1 MLVSTL
7 LVVAGLASRASS
19 QTPPVESKS
28 PVTVSSPASLAD
40 RITGILS
47 EPQVAKGFWGIEVEE
62 LASGKPLYEHD
73 SEKLFLPAS
82 NTKLFTTA
90 TALGMIGPDFRFST
104 TVETSGKLD
113 RSGHVVSDLIL
124 RGRGDPNLSGRSLPY
139 RLKTER
145 KFPPDK
151 VLEEL
156 ADQIVKKGVR
166 FVEGDLVGDDSY
178 YAFERFGEGW
188 AQDDLL
194 WDYGAPVSALSI
206 NDNVIFLNI
215 SPGKR
220 SGDAAFVS
228 LDPAVPYYQIEN
240 KVITT
245 SSGAQDIS
253 INREL
258 GSKRLQ
264 LAGTIPLAD
273 NGYHASIAV
282 EDPAEFAAMILR
294 DLLRA
299 RGVVIRGIARAHHA
313 DPGHSPPGG
322 IVLSPPNFPS
332 PVKKY
337 TPPMPWVLASHQSP
351 TLLEDI
357 EVTDKV
363 SQNLH
368 AELLLRLVGAVK
380 GKTADVA
387 GGLEVVRSFVSLA
400 GITSDDLALYDGSGL
415 SRRTLVSPHAVVKLL
430 RYIAQQSWGASFQE
444 ALPVAGVDGS
454 LSERLAE
461 PATRGRVRAKT
472 GTLGHVNAL
481 SGYAQTASGR
491 QVVFSI
497 LSNNHN
503 LTSKNATGVID
514 DVVRAIVDD
523 KSYSQP

>member
-1 MLVSTL
+1 MPARVTIVSTL
-7 LVVAGLASRASS
+7 LVVVSLAGLVSAQLPFHQAKIQS
-19 QTPPVESKS
+19 QVSIPP
-28 PVTVSSPASLAD
+28 SLSQ
-40 RITGILS
+40 RINGILS
-47 EPQVAKGFWGIEVEE
+47 EPQVAKGFWGVEVED
-62 LASGKPLYEHD
+62 LASGKALYEHD
-73 SEKLFLPAS
+73 SEKLFVPAS

-90 TALGMIGPDFRFST
+90 SALGLIGPDFKFST

-113 RSGHVVSDLIL
+113 RPGHVVADLIL
-124 RGRGDPNLSGRSLPY
+124 KGRGDPNLSGRSLPY
-139 RLKTER
+139 RQKTER
-145 KFPPDK
+145 RFSPDK

-156 ADQIVKKGVR
+156 TDQIVKNGVR
-166 FVEGDLVGDDSY
+166 YVEGDLIGDDSY

-220 SGDAAFVS
+220 SGDAAFIS

-245 SSGAQDIS
+245 STGAQNIS
-253 INREL
+253 INREP
-258 GSKRLQ
+258 GSKRLY
-264 LAGTIPLAD
+264 LAGSIPLAD

-282 EDPAEFAAMILR
+282 EDPAEFAAIILR

-299 RGVVIRGIARAHHA
+299 RGVVIRGIARARHA
-313 DPGHSPPGG
+313 DPGHVPSGGLLLASPSSATPG
-322 IVLSPPNFPS
+322 IRL
-332 PVKKY
+332 
-337 TPPMPWVLASHQSP
+337 VLATHESQP
-351 TLLEDI
+351 LLEDI
-357 EVTDKV
+357 AVTDKV

-368 AELLLRLVGAVK
+368 AELLLRLLGAIK
-380 GKTADVA
+380 GRTADVA
-387 GGLEVVRSFVSLA
+387 GGLEVVRGFVSLA
-400 GITSDDLALYDGSGL
+400 GITSEDLALYDGSGL

-430 RYIAQQSWGASFQE
+430 QYIVQQPWGASFQE

-454 LSERLAE
+454 LSERLTE
-461 PATRGRVRAKT
+461 PAIRGRVRAKT

-491 QVVFSI
+491 QLVFSI

-503 LTSKNATGVID
+503 LTSKQATAVID

-523 KSYSQP
+523 KTYSLP